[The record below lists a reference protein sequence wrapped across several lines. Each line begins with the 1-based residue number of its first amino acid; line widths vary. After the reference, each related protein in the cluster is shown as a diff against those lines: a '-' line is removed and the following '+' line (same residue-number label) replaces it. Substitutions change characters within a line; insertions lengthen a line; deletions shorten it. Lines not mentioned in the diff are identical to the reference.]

1 MDNNNNLFNSTDSQN
16 NTGFQPTG
24 TPSQETPNYQNAP
37 NYQNTS
43 GCQNAA
49 NNPNTPNY
57 QNAPNYQG
65 TPNYQ
70 NAPNY
75 QGTPNYQS
83 APNYQR
89 TPNYQNAPNFYQGS
103 PYFPN
108 AANKVAGVG
117 TFFGLQLLFSLP
129 IIGLIAC
136 IICAFAPE
144 NQNVKNYARATLIWL
159 LIAVVLT
166 SVFYVVLASAG
177 AAIGG
182 SFNRYY

>member
-57 QNAPNYQG
+57 QNASNYQG

-75 QGTPNYQS
+75 QGT
-83 APNYQR
+83 
-89 TPNYQNAPNFYQGS
+89 

-129 IIGLIAC
+129 IIGWIAC

-166 SVFYVVLASAG
+166 IVFCVVLASAG

>member
-1 MDNNNNLFNSTDSQN
+1 MDNNNLFNSTDSQN

-65 TPNYQ
+65 M
-70 NAPNY
+70 
-75 QGTPNYQS
+75 
-83 APNYQR
+83 
-89 TPNYQNAPNFYQGS
+89 PNYQNAPNFYQGS

-129 IIGLIAC
+129 IIGWIAC

-166 SVFYVVLASAG
+166 IVFCVVLASAG

>member
-1 MDNNNNLFNSTDSQN
+1 MDNNNLFNSTDSQN
-16 NTGFQPTG
+16 NTWVQPTG
-24 TPSQETPNYQNAP
+24 APSQETPNYQNAP

-65 TPNYQ
+65 M
-70 NAPNY
+70 
-75 QGTPNYQS
+75 
-83 APNYQR
+83 
-89 TPNYQNAPNFYQGS
+89 PNYQNAPNFYQGS

-129 IIGLIAC
+129 IIGWIAC

-166 SVFYVVLASAG
+166 LVFCVVLASAG

>member
-24 TPSQETPNYQNAP
+24 APSQETPNYQNAP

-65 TPNYQ
+65 M
-70 NAPNY
+70 
-75 QGTPNYQS
+75 
-83 APNYQR
+83 
-89 TPNYQNAPNFYQGS
+89 PNYQNAPNFYQGS

-129 IIGLIAC
+129 IIGWIAC

-166 SVFYVVLASAG
+166 IVFCVVLASAG

>member
-1 MDNNNNLFNSTDSQN
+1 MDNNNLFNSTDSQN

-65 TPNYQ
+65 M
-70 NAPNY
+70 
-75 QGTPNYQS
+75 
-83 APNYQR
+83 
-89 TPNYQNAPNFYQGS
+89 PNYQNAPNFYQGS

-129 IIGLIAC
+129 IIGWIAC

-166 SVFYVVLASAG
+166 IVFCVVLASAG
-177 AAIGG
+177 VAIGG

>member
-1 MDNNNNLFNSTDSQN
+1 MDNNNLFNSTDSQN

-65 TPNYQ
+65 M
-70 NAPNY
+70 
-75 QGTPNYQS
+75 
-83 APNYQR
+83 
-89 TPNYQNAPNFYQGS
+89 PNYQNAPNFYQGS

-129 IIGLIAC
+129 IIGWIAC

-166 SVFYVVLASAG
+166 IVFCVVLASAG
-177 AAIGG
+177 AAISG

>member
-16 NTGFQPTG
+16 NTGFQPTCA
-24 TPSQETPNYQNAP
+24 PSQETPNYQNAP

-70 NAPNY
+70 NAPN
-75 QGTPNYQS
+75 
-83 APNYQR
+83 
-89 TPNYQNAPNFYQGS
+89 FYQGS

-129 IIGLIAC
+129 IIGWIAC

-166 SVFYVVLASAG
+166 IVFCVVLASAG